1 MYLRVDVWQGSEYN
15 LSELNTNKVFFYEN
29 LNPHKY
35 MKAKEEYLEP
45 FPMTY
50 KKNYCNEREG
60 GRERSSD

>member
-45 FPMTY
+45 FPMIY
-50 KKNYCNEREG
+50 KKKLL
-60 GRERSSD
+60 